1 LRQNGHMAMRTDCKH
16 YESRTYSSGE
26 TVRKCRIDL
35 APEAPW
41 RCPADC
47 PRYERRMVDVAWDYG
62 SLKDSVAS
70 EPEEPPALDDS
81 VTMLLDEAENIVNAA
96 GADIV
101 EESREAERKGWKRF
115 TPKSRKR
122 KKRKR

>member
-1 LRQNGHMAMRTDCKH
+1 MRTDCRH
-16 YESRTYSSGE
+16 YESRTYPSGD

-41 RCPADC
+41 RCPTDC
-47 PRYERRMVDVAWDYG
+47 PRYERRTVDVAWQYG
-62 SLKDSVAS
+62 SLRDSVAS
-70 EPEEPPALDDS
+70 EPEEPPALDEN
-81 VTMLLDEAENIVNAA
+81 VAMLLDEAENIVNAA
-96 GADIV
+96 GADIL
-101 EESREAERKGWKRF
+101 EEAEQAERKGWRRF